1 MKQIFVRR
9 VSSNFIRWDKISI
22 FRRNWFVSG
31 SLISNEPW
39 LKCKVSSLFSN
50 FPLPLISRG
59 RPHPVRTISQVIWIF
74 TVAAVKYLRI
84 SNSKLLLKINQH
96 LLLNKGNWYDNSVPF
111 RNDSELKVAHAF
123 FLSVYGIDTPLPK
136 IISFKGD
143 VPRDLSNFKQ

>member
-1 MKQIFVRR
+1 M
-9 VSSNFIRWDKISI
+9 
-22 FRRNWFVSG
+22 
-31 SLISNEPW
+31 
-39 LKCKVSSLFSN
+39 
-50 FPLPLISRG
+50 
-59 RPHPVRTISQVIWIF
+59 
-74 TVAAVKYLRI
+74 KYLRI

-96 LLLNKGNWYDNSVPF
+96 LLLRRETDTPDNSVPF